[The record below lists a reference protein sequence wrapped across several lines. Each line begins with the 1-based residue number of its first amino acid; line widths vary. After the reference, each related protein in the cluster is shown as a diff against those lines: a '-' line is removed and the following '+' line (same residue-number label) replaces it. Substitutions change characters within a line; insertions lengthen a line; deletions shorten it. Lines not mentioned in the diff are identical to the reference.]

1 MEKPKKSSL
10 FKRVATALV
19 LAPLTIALIYAGSPW
34 INVLALVF
42 GAMLSWEWAH
52 MVPNRNA
59 PFYATAYTTSLSAAV
74 LLNCPAAVAAVV
86 AGASL
91 LVWFKARGEE
101 RRNLLTLGVPYI
113 SVGIG
118 SLIWLFGTVGFVT
131 TLWFLIM
138 VWCVDIG
145 GYVVGCNLKGPK
157 LAPKI
162 SPNKTWSGLIGG
174 VVFSVAASVVFSHLF
189 SLHANALFYAVFGG
203 VIAVIA
209 QIGDLVESY
218 IKRSIG
224 IKDSSNLIP
233 GHGGVFD
240 RVDGLIF
247 TAPLVALWF
256 KLQGCAAS
264 RLTSFPSV
272 LARNCG
278 DGGTG
283 REPTGKS
290 PRFRWAVTVS
300 FWVTTMRRRPA
311 TAKHQNSVRKKR
323 NLLFSIK
330 ARQRSWLSL
339 WQDRCLTICLQ
350 F

>member
-1 MEKPKKSSL
+1 M
-10 FKRVATALV
+10 
-19 LAPLTIALIYAGSPW
+19 
-34 INVLALVF
+34 
-42 GAMLSWEWAH
+42 
-52 MVPNRNA
+52 
-59 PFYATAYTTSLSAAV
+59 
-74 LLNCPAAVAAVV
+74 PAARGLMFWLWFSAQCFPGNGHIWFPTETRLLCDGLHDFPVGGRSVELPGSRRGGCRRCV
-86 AGASL
+86 IAG
-91 LVWFKARGEE
+91 LVQGRGEE

-256 KLQGCAAS
+256 KFGLM
-264 RLTSFPSV
+264 LF
-272 LARNCG
+272 
-278 DGGTG
+278 
-283 REPTGKS
+283 E
-290 PRFRWAVTVS
+290 
-300 FWVTTMRRRPA
+300 
-311 TAKHQNSVRKKR
+311 VR
-323 NLLFSIK
+323 
-330 ARQRSWLSL
+330 
-339 WQDRCLTICLQ
+339 
-350 F
+350 

>member
-10 FKRVATALV
+10 FKRVITALI
-19 LAPLTIALIYAGSPW
+19 LAPLTIVLIYAGSPW
-34 INVLALVF
+34 INILALVF

-52 MVPNRNA
+52 MVPNVNK
-59 PFYATAYTTSLSAAV
+59 PFYATAYTTALSVAV
-74 LLNCPAAVAAVV
+74 LLDCPVAIAAVV
-86 AGASL
+86 VGTAL
-91 LVWFKARGEE
+91 LVWFKAVGEE
-101 RRNLLTLGVPYI
+101 RRNLLTLGVLYI

-118 SLIWLFGTVGFVT
+118 SLIWLFNTVGFVT

-174 VVFSVAASVVFSHLF
+174 VVFSVVASIIFSHLF
-189 SLHANALFYAVFGG
+189 NLHANTLFYAVFGG
-203 VIAVIA
+203 VIAVVA

-247 TAPLVALWF
+247 AAPLVVLWF
-256 KLQGCAAS
+256 KFGLM
-264 RLTSFPSV
+264 LF
-272 LARNCG
+272 
-278 DGGTG
+278 
-283 REPTGKS
+283 E
-290 PRFRWAVTVS
+290 
-300 FWVTTMRRRPA
+300 
-311 TAKHQNSVRKKR
+311 VR
-323 NLLFSIK
+323 
-330 ARQRSWLSL
+330 
-339 WQDRCLTICLQ
+339 
-350 F
+350 

>member
-10 FKRVATALV
+10 FKRVATAVV

-52 MVPNRNA
+52 MVPNGKA
-59 PFYATAYTTSLSAAV
+59 PFYATAYTTALSASV
-74 LLNCPAAVAAVV
+74 LLGCPAAIAAVV
-86 AGASL
+86 AGTAL
-91 LVWFKARGEE
+91 LVWLKAKGEA
-101 RRNLLTLGVPYI
+101 RRNLLTLGVLYI

-118 SLIWLFGTVGFVT
+118 SLIWLFSTVGFVT

-174 VVFSVAASVVFSHLF
+174 VMFSVIASVAFSHVF

-218 IKRSIG
+218 IKRSLG

-247 TAPLVALWF
+247 AAPLVVLWF
-256 KLQGCAAS
+256 KFGLM
-264 RLTSFPSV
+264 LF
-272 LARNCG
+272 
-278 DGGTG
+278 
-283 REPTGKS
+283 E
-290 PRFRWAVTVS
+290 
-300 FWVTTMRRRPA
+300 
-311 TAKHQNSVRKKR
+311 VR
-323 NLLFSIK
+323 
-330 ARQRSWLSL
+330 
-339 WQDRCLTICLQ
+339 
-350 F
+350 

>member
-59 PFYATAYTTSLSAAV
+59 PFYATAYTASLSAAV
-74 LLNCPAAVAAVV
+74 LLNCSAAVAAVV

-145 GYVVGCNLKGPK
+145 GLRCRLQSQRAETGAENQSEQNLVGINRRRSLFGCGERC
-157 LAPKI
+157 
-162 SPNKTWSGLIGG
+162 
-174 VVFSVAASVVFSHLF
+174 VFPFVQPACQC
-189 SLHANALFYAVFGG
+189 AV
-203 VIAVIA
+203 
-209 QIGDLVESY
+209 L
-218 IKRSIG
+218 
-224 IKDSSNLIP
+224 
-233 GHGGVFD
+233 
-240 RVDGLIF
+240 
-247 TAPLVALWF
+247 
-256 KLQGCAAS
+256 C
-264 RLTSFPSV
+264 
-272 LARNCG
+272 
-278 DGGTG
+278 
-283 REPTGKS
+283 
-290 PRFRWAVTVS
+290 RFR
-300 FWVTTMRRRPA
+300 RRYR
-311 TAKHQNSVRKKR
+311 R
-323 NLLFSIK
+323 NRANRRFGRILYQ
-330 ARQRSWLSL
+330 AQYRH
-339 WQDRCLTICLQ
+339 
-350 F
+350 

>member
-10 FKRVATALV
+10 FKRVATAVV

-42 GAMLSWEWAH
+42 GALLSWEWAH
-52 MVPNRNA
+52 MVPNGKA
-59 PFYATAYTTSLSAAV
+59 PFYATAYTTALSASV
-74 LLNCPAAVAAVV
+74 LLGCPAAIAAVV
-86 AGASL
+86 AGTAL
-91 LVWFKARGEE
+91 LVWLKAKGEA
-101 RRNLLTLGVPYI
+101 RQNLLTLGVLYI

-118 SLIWLFGTVGFVT
+118 SLIWLFSTVGFVT

-174 VVFSVAASVVFSHLF
+174 VMFSVIASVAFSHVF

-218 IKRSIG
+218 IKRSLG

-247 TAPLVALWF
+247 AAPLVVLWF
-256 KLQGCAAS
+256 KFGLM
-264 RLTSFPSV
+264 LF
-272 LARNCG
+272 
-278 DGGTG
+278 
-283 REPTGKS
+283 E
-290 PRFRWAVTVS
+290 
-300 FWVTTMRRRPA
+300 
-311 TAKHQNSVRKKR
+311 VR
-323 NLLFSIK
+323 
-330 ARQRSWLSL
+330 
-339 WQDRCLTICLQ
+339 
-350 F
+350 

>member
-1 MEKPKKSSL
+1 MQGREDMEKPKKSSL
-10 FKRVATALV
+10 FKRVATAVV

-52 MVPNRNA
+52 MVPNGKA
-59 PFYATAYTTSLSAAV
+59 PFYATAYTTALSASV
-74 LLNCPAAVAAVV
+74 LLGCPAAIAAVV
-86 AGASL
+86 AGTAL
-91 LVWFKARGEE
+91 LVWLKAKGEA
-101 RRNLLTLGVPYI
+101 RRNLLTLGVLYI

-118 SLIWLFGTVGFVT
+118 SLIWLFNTVGFVT

-174 VVFSVAASVVFSHLF
+174 VMFSVIASVAFSHVF

-218 IKRSIG
+218 IKRSLG

-247 TAPLVALWF
+247 AAPLVVLWF
-256 KLQGCAAS
+256 KFGLM
-264 RLTSFPSV
+264 LF
-272 LARNCG
+272 
-278 DGGTG
+278 
-283 REPTGKS
+283 E
-290 PRFRWAVTVS
+290 
-300 FWVTTMRRRPA
+300 
-311 TAKHQNSVRKKR
+311 VR
-323 NLLFSIK
+323 
-330 ARQRSWLSL
+330 
-339 WQDRCLTICLQ
+339 
-350 F
+350 

>member
-1 MEKPKKSSL
+1 M
-10 FKRVATALV
+10 
-19 LAPLTIALIYAGSPW
+19 
-34 INVLALVF
+34 
-42 GAMLSWEWAH
+42 
-52 MVPNRNA
+52 
-59 PFYATAYTTSLSAAV
+59 
-74 LLNCPAAVAAVV
+74 
-86 AGASL
+86 
-91 LVWFKARGEE
+91 
-101 RRNLLTLGVPYI
+101 TLGVPYI

-256 KLQGCAAS
+256 KFGLM
-264 RLTSFPSV
+264 LF
-272 LARNCG
+272 
-278 DGGTG
+278 
-283 REPTGKS
+283 E
-290 PRFRWAVTVS
+290 
-300 FWVTTMRRRPA
+300 
-311 TAKHQNSVRKKR
+311 VR
-323 NLLFSIK
+323 
-330 ARQRSWLSL
+330 
-339 WQDRCLTICLQ
+339 
-350 F
+350 

>member
-10 FKRVATALV
+10 FKRVATAVV

-52 MVPNRNA
+52 MVPNGKA
-59 PFYATAYTTSLSAAV
+59 PFYATAYTTALSASV
-74 LLNCPAAVAAVV
+74 LLGCPAAIAAVV
-86 AGASL
+86 AGTAL
-91 LVWFKARGEE
+91 LVWLKAKGEA
-101 RRNLLTLGVPYI
+101 RRNLLTLGVLYI

-118 SLIWLFGTVGFVT
+118 SLIWLFNTVGFVT

-174 VVFSVAASVVFSHLF
+174 VMFSVIASVAFSHVF

-218 IKRSIG
+218 IKRSLG

-247 TAPLVALWF
+247 AAPLVVLWF
-256 KLQGCAAS
+256 KFGLM
-264 RLTSFPSV
+264 LF
-272 LARNCG
+272 
-278 DGGTG
+278 
-283 REPTGKS
+283 E
-290 PRFRWAVTVS
+290 
-300 FWVTTMRRRPA
+300 
-311 TAKHQNSVRKKR
+311 VR
-323 NLLFSIK
+323 
-330 ARQRSWLSL
+330 
-339 WQDRCLTICLQ
+339 
-350 F
+350 

>member
-189 SLHANALFYAVFGG
+189 SLQANALFYAVFGG

-256 KLQGCAAS
+256 KFGLM
-264 RLTSFPSV
+264 LF
-272 LARNCG
+272 
-278 DGGTG
+278 
-283 REPTGKS
+283 E
-290 PRFRWAVTVS
+290 
-300 FWVTTMRRRPA
+300 
-311 TAKHQNSVRKKR
+311 VR
-323 NLLFSIK
+323 
-330 ARQRSWLSL
+330 
-339 WQDRCLTICLQ
+339 
-350 F
+350 

>member
-59 PFYATAYTTSLSAAV
+59 PFYATAYTASLSAAV

-113 SVGIG
+113 SVG
-118 SLIWLFGTVGFVT
+118 
-131 TLWFLIM
+131 TLWFQIM

-256 KLQGCAAS
+256 KFGLM
-264 RLTSFPSV
+264 LF
-272 LARNCG
+272 
-278 DGGTG
+278 
-283 REPTGKS
+283 E
-290 PRFRWAVTVS
+290 
-300 FWVTTMRRRPA
+300 
-311 TAKHQNSVRKKR
+311 VR
-323 NLLFSIK
+323 
-330 ARQRSWLSL
+330 
-339 WQDRCLTICLQ
+339 
-350 F
+350 